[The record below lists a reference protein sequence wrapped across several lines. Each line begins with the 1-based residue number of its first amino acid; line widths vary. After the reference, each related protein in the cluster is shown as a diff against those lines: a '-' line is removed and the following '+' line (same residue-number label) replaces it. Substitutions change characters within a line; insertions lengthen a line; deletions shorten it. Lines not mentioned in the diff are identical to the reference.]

1 MNRRVVITG
10 CGVVSPVGSKVDTF
24 WENLI
29 NGKCGIDFIKKF
41 DTTDLKVKVAGEVL
55 DFDPLEYIKKNEI
68 RKTDLFTQYALGA
81 AIQAMEDSGV
91 LEHIDPT
98 RLGVYMG
105 SGIGGI
111 HTFETECEKMAT
123 KGPGR
128 ISPFFIPMMIS
139 NIAAGTIAIKYNAQ
153 GPCLPIVTACAT
165 GTNSIGE
172 AFRSIKHGYADAIIA
187 GGTEASI
194 TPLAIAGF
202 TNCMA
207 LTTTEDPSQACIP
220 FDKRRN
226 GFVMGEG
233 AGAIIL
239 EDLETALNRGAKI
252 YAEVVGYGN
261 TCDAYHITAPHPE
274 AIGGAR
280 AITQALAEAEELG
293 VVLEDSQIY
302 INAHGTSTPLND
314 KSETLA
320 IKKAMGENIS
330 RTLVSSTK
338 SMTGHMLGAAGAV
351 EAIASILALRDG
363 VIPPTIGYCEP
374 DPECDLDYV
383 PNVKRDIQSDLA
395 LSVSLGF
402 GGHNGCLA
410 FRKYTGV

>member
-10 CGVVSPVGSKVDTF
+10 CGVVSPVGSNVDTF
-24 WENLI
+24 WESLV
-29 NGKCGIDFIKKF
+29 NGKCGIDLIKKF
-41 DTTDLKVKVAGEVL
+41 DTADLKVKVAGEVL
-55 DFDPLEYIKKNEI
+55 DFDPLDYIKKNEV
-68 RKTDLFTQYALGA
+68 RKTDIFTQYALGA
-81 AIQAMEDSGV
+81 AIQAMADSGIQD
-91 LEHIDPT
+91 HIDPT

-111 HTFETECEKMAT
+111 HTLETECAKMAT
-123 KGPGR
+123 KGPSR
-128 ISPFFIPMMIS
+128 ISPHFIPMMIS
-139 NIAAGTIAIKYNAQ
+139 NIAAGTVAIRFNAQ
-153 GPCLPIVTACAT
+153 GPCVSVTTACAT

-172 AFRSIKHGYADAIIA
+172 AYRVIKHGYADAIIA
-187 GGTEASI
+187 GGTEGSI
-194 TPLAIAGF
+194 TPLAVAGF

-207 LTTTEDPSQACIP
+207 LTTTTDPSQACIP

-233 AGAIIL
+233 AGALIL
-239 EDLETALNRGAKI
+239 EDLETALKRGAKI

-280 AITQALAEAEELG
+280 AISQALAEAQELG
-293 VVLEDSQIY
+293 VILEDSQIY

-320 IKKAMGENIS
+320 IKKALGDNIT

-351 EAIASILALRDG
+351 EAIASVLALRDG
-363 VIPPTIGYCEP
+363 VVPPTIGYSEP
-374 DPECDLDYV
+374 DPDCDLDYV
-383 PNVKRDIQSDLA
+383 PNVKREIQSDLA